1 MKPFSRLTK
10 TIVTLSLAGAMAVLP
25 VTFSARADV
34 TMFPDVGEAMT
45 NPDFWAYL
53 DPEADRVQ
61 MDQAS
66 IAALNE
72 RMLHTPDCQMYDLK
86 NMSLR
91 DVRVTREQVLKH
103 ANEELTGWMGGGY
116 YDQYGNPISA
126 EFAAPI
132 LENIQGTYLD
142 SPMLAYGIA
151 VNRTDLRAYPTE
163 SIVTDELGDLNF
175 DYIQLSGIRVN
186 EPVIIAGTSAD
197 GQYCKVFTSNC
208 DGWVRSSDVA
218 VCKSRGE
225 WLSAWDIPS
234 ERVLVVTESRF
245 TTEYSNTDPETSGR
259 ELTLGTVLE
268 EADAGGFG
276 DRITNRAAF
285 HNYAA
290 YLPVR
295 LSDGSYAKKKVLI
308 SQHHG
313 IHEGY
318 LPLTRRNILH
328 TAFSML
334 GDAYGWGGML
344 AAEDCSGYIR
354 DIYRCFGLELPR
366 NTTWQAASPAA
377 RADVTGWSDVEKC
390 ALLNALPAGSTLFF
404 RGHTMM
410 YLGQWNGKYY
420 VISSVSSMGNPYGGK
435 NLRVR
440 SVVINTLDVI
450 RANGTTWLSNLH
462 TMMIPYQG

>member
-1 MKPFSRLTK
+1 MKPCFKLAK
-10 TIVTLSLAGAMAVLP
+10 TILTLSLAAVMAVLP

-61 MDQAS
+61 MDQTS

-91 DVRVTREQVLKH
+91 DVQVTREVVLEH
-103 ANEELTGWMGGGY
+103 AQKELNSWMGGGY
-116 YDQYGNPISA
+116 YDRYGRTISA

-132 LENIQGTYLD
+132 LANVQGSYLN
-142 SPMLAYGIA
+142 SPVFAYGIV
-151 VNRTDLRAYPTE
+151 VNRSDLRTFPSE
-163 SIVTDELGDLNF
+163 EIVTDEMGDTNF
-175 DYIQLSGIRVN
+175 DYMQLSGIRVN

-218 VCKSRGE
+218 VCKNREE

-234 ERVLVVTESRF
+234 ERALVVTESRF
-245 TTEYSNTDPETSGR
+245 SLERSNTDPDISGR

-268 EADAGGFG
+268 AADAGSFG
-276 DRITNRAAF
+276 DRITNRSAF
-285 HNYAA
+285 HNYVA

-334 GDAYGWGGML
+334 GDAYG
-344 AAEDCSGYIR
+344 
-354 DIYRCFGLELPR
+354 
-366 NTTWQAASPAA
+366 
-377 RADVTGWSDVEKC
+377 
-390 ALLNALPAGSTLFF
+390 
-404 RGHTMM
+404 
-410 YLGQWNGKYY
+410 
-420 VISSVSSMGNPYGGK
+420 
-435 NLRVR
+435 
-440 SVVINTLDVI
+440 
-450 RANGTTWLSNLH
+450 
-462 TMMIPYQG
+462 

>member
-1 MKPFSRLTK
+1 MKRRFSFWKPLAAMTMA
-10 TIVTLSLAGAMAVLP
+10 ISMAAVSVPIPAEAAVT
-25 VTFSARADV
+25 TFPEVAEV
-34 TMFPDVGEAMT
+34 MT
-45 NPDFWAYL
+45 NPDFWLAF
-53 DPEADRVQ
+53 DADADKVL
-61 MDQAS
+61 MDHSS
-66 IAALNE
+66 IEALNR
-72 RMLHTPDCQMYDLK
+72 RMLATKECNMYDLK
-86 NMSLR
+86 SMSLR
-91 DVRVTREQVLKH
+91 DVRVSREAVVKS
-103 ANEELTGWMGGGY
+103 ANSELSGWMGGGY
-116 YDQYGNPISA
+116 YDQFGNPISS

-132 LENIQGTYLD
+132 LENIQGSYLN

-197 GQYCKVFTSNC
+197 GQYCKVYTSNC
-208 DGWVRSSDVA
+208 EGWVRSADIA
-218 VCKSRGE
+218 VCRNRQE
-225 WLSAWDIPS
+225 WLSAWDIPAS
-234 ERVLVVTESRF
+234 RVLVVTESRF
-245 TTEYSNTDPETSGR
+245 TTEYSNTDPEISGR
-259 ELTLGTVLE
+259 ELTLGTILE
-268 EADAGGFG
+268 EADAGSFG
-276 DRITNRAAF
+276 DRITNRSAY
-285 HNYAA
+285 HNYVA

-295 LSDGSYAKKKVLI
+295 HSDGSYAKKKVLI

-313 IHEGY
+313 ISEGY

-366 NTTWQAASPAA
+366 NTTWQAAAPAA
-377 RADVTGWSDVEKC
+377 RADVTGWTDQEKA

-420 VISSVSSMGNPYGGK
+420 VISSVSSMGNPWGGK

-450 RANGTTWLSNLH
+450 RANGTTWMSNLH

>member
-1 MKPFSRLTK
+1 
-10 TIVTLSLAGAMAVLP
+10 
-25 VTFSARADV
+25 
-34 TMFPDVGEAMT
+34 
-45 NPDFWAYL
+45 
-53 DPEADRVQ
+53 
-61 MDQAS
+61 
-66 IAALNE
+66 
-72 RMLHTPDCQMYDLK
+72 
-86 NMSLR
+86 
-91 DVRVTREQVLKH
+91 
-103 ANEELTGWMGGGY
+103 
-116 YDQYGNPISA
+116 
-126 EFAAPI
+126 
-132 LENIQGTYLD
+132 
-142 SPMLAYGIA
+142 
-151 VNRTDLRAYPTE
+151 
-163 SIVTDELGDLNF
+163 
-175 DYIQLSGIRVN
+175 
-186 EPVIIAGTSAD
+186 
-197 GQYCKVFTSNC
+197 
-208 DGWVRSSDVA
+208 
-218 VCKSRGE
+218 
-225 WLSAWDIPS
+225 
-234 ERVLVVTESRF
+234 
-245 TTEYSNTDPETSGR
+245 SGR

-268 EADAGGFG
+268 AADAGSFG
-276 DRITNRAAF
+276 DRITNRSAF
-285 HNYAA
+285 HNYVA

-377 RADVTGWSDVEKC
+377 RADVTGWSDMEKC